1 LVCATAQTAV
11 APVSEDVLVRLKAG
25 VDALDKGQL
34 ETAAHHLS
42 AVQPR
47 LPLLADY
54 VAFWLGQARAQ
65 QKSFDAVPGL
75 LEPVWKT
82 AVPSPLA
89 GRAAVLAA
97 RSQVERGAWQAA
109 LKTLS
114 RLPAEQLPQPQASL
128 LAAQAEEGA
137 GNSLGAAAYY
147 QTVYF
152 LYPLSDEAG
161 DARTALLRLERDLGE
176 RYPQPTPQLRLDRAG
191 KLFDSR
197 QAARAKDEYED
208 MASRLSGLPRDQARV
223 RMGAADYQ
231 VRKTE
236 AAIAHLRDLQ
246 VSSPEA
252 EAERL
257 YWLVQSYRRLDRDDE
272 MLEAVDQLA
281 RKAPN
286 SLWRQKALI
295 QAANNFI
302 VRNESARFVPL
313 FQACA
318 DFQPQTDETAT
329 CHWKAL
335 WPTYLARP
343 AAAVELMR
351 AHLQKF
357 PNSDKAGASLYYL
370 GRVAEQAGDFA
381 AAKRYWT
388 ELRTRYPNYYYT
400 TLLGPRLGRPEVARA
415 GASPATDTFLQSIN
429 WPVRQRRADVT
440 PDDQTN
446 QRLERARL
454 LSRAGLDTWAESEL
468 RYGVRN
474 GGKVFPLVI
483 EMAESA
489 NRRGAPDVALRYVKG
504 SVPNYLWLHH
514 DGAPMR
520 FWKLAF
526 PFPYRARIESY
537 CRQHSLDPFLV
548 AALIRQESE
557 FNHQVVSYANAIG
570 LMQILPGT
578 GRELGRKVGIRGVT
592 AASLK
597 KPDINLR
604 LGTYY
609 LRTQLDA
616 RNGSVEDTLAGYNAG
631 PSRVPVWHGW
641 ADFREPSE
649 FVETVPFTQTR
660 DYIQI
665 ILRNAE
671 MYRWIYKNEPAPAL
685 EPEPTPPPAPAP
697 AAAKSKPKSKAK
709 PPAKPATKGKASV
722 KRKK

>member
-1 LVCATAQTAV
+1 MVLVCAAAQTAV

-34 ETAAHHLS
+34 ETAAHHLQ

-47 LPLLADY
+47 LPVLADY

-65 QKSFDAVPGL
+65 QKSFEAVPGL
-75 LEPVWKT
+75 LEPVWKS
-82 AVPSPLA
+82 ALPSPLA

-97 RSQVERGAWQAA
+97 RSQVERSAWQAA
-109 LKTLS
+109 LKTLT
-114 RLPAEQLPQPQASL
+114 RVAVEQLPQPQAAL

-137 GNSLGAAAYY
+137 GNSVGAASYY

-152 LYPLSDEAG
+152 AYPLSDEAG
-161 DARTALLRLERDLGE
+161 DARTALVRLERELGE

-191 KLFDSR
+191 KLFDNR

-208 MASRLSGLPRDQARV
+208 MAQRLSGLPRDQARV
-223 RMGAADYQ
+223 RIGAADYQ

-236 AAIAHLRDLQ
+236 AAISHLRNLQ
-246 VSSPEA
+246 ITNQEA

-257 YWLVQSYRRLDRDDE
+257 YWLVQCYRRLDRDDD
-272 MLEAVDQLA
+272 MLEAVEQLA
-281 RKAPN
+281 TKAPN

-302 VRNESARFVPL
+302 VRNESIRFMPL

-318 DFQPQTDETAT
+318 DFFPQTEDNAS

-343 AAAVELMR
+343 AATVESLR
-351 AHLQKF
+351 THLTRY

-381 AAKRYWT
+381 AAKRFWS

-415 GASPATDTFLQSIN
+415 GASPATDAFLQSIA
-429 WPVRQRRADVT
+429 WPVRQRRADVL
-440 PDDQTN
+440 PDENTN
-446 QRLERARL
+446 QRIERARL
-454 LSRAGLDTWAESEL
+454 LSRAGLDVWAEGEL
-468 RYGVRN
+468 RYGARN
-474 GGKVFPLVI
+474 GGKLFPLVM

-504 SVPNYLWLHH
+504 SVPNYLWLHR

-526 PFPYRARIESY
+526 PFPYRARIEAY
-537 CRQHSLDPFLV
+537 CRQHSLDPYLV

-578 GRELGRKVGIRGVT
+578 GRELGRRVGIRGVT
-592 AASLK
+592 SATLK

-609 LRTQLDA
+609 LRKQLDA

-649 FVETVPFTQTR
+649 FVETVPFAQTR

-671 MYRWIYKNEPAPAL
+671 LYRWIYQNEPAPAE
-685 EPEPTPPPAPAP
+685 EPEPAPASAAP
-697 AAAKSKPKSKAK
+697 AVKSTSKSKAK
-709 PPAKPATKGKASV
+709 PPAKPAPKGKASV